1 MINNELDISQEE
13 EKVLNSVKSSRII
26 LPIIIGLGVVGYLIW
41 SQWDAAAF
49 GKIHWGFN
57 TIFWLVMAIFCYL
70 IRHVLYAWRMRILSM
85 KAFTWKKCMELIVL
99 WEFSSSVSPTS
110 VGGSAVAL
118 FFLAQEKISSA
129 RAVSIV
135 MYSLVVDTLYFIIT
149 LPLLF
154 IVFGPV
160 VLRPDSTS
168 FSDLGGIGITFI
180 SLIAFMIIYGL
191 IFFYGLFINP
201 VHIKTFL
208 LWLSNRKLL
217 SRFSENL
224 HETAVGVVA
233 ASDDLK
239 TKDWKFHL
247 ATIVSTFGAWVT
259 RFLGLYFIIIAL
271 VSGIPGSLWSH
282 ILLLGRGEMMH
293 SMIQF
298 YPTPGGA
305 GLTEITFGGFYS
317 DFIPIGIAFVVALVW
332 RLVTY
337 YPYLIAGAIV
347 IPNWLRGVINNRR
360 SDRLNQSSKP
370 KPHF

>member
-1 MINNELDISQEE
+1 MTQTDQELSQEE
-13 EKVLNSVKSSRII
+13 EKVLQSVKGSRII

-41 SQWDAAAF
+41 SQWDAEAF
-49 GKIHWGFN
+49 EQITWGFN
-57 TIFWLVMAIFCYL
+57 TIFWLLMAVVCYL
-70 IRHVLYAWRMRILSM
+70 IRHVIYAWRLRILSL

-135 MYSLVVDTLYFIIT
+135 MYSLVVDTLYFILT

-154 IVFGPV
+154 MIFGPV
-160 VLRPDSTS
+160 VLRPDATS
-168 FSDLGGIGITFI
+168 FGDLGAIGITFVG
-180 SLIAFMIIYGL
+180 LIAFMIIYGL

-201 VHIKTFL
+201 VHIQRFL
-208 LWLSNRKLL
+208 LWLADIKLL
-217 SRFSENL
+217 KRFSKNL
-224 HETAVGVVA
+224 SETAMGVVE

-239 TKDWKFHL
+239 TKSWKFHMSAL
-247 ATIVSTFGAWVT
+247 VSTFGAWVT

-271 VSGIPGSLWSH
+271 VSGIPESVYSH
-282 ILLLGRGEMMH
+282 IMLFGRGEMMH

-332 RLVTY
+332 RLITY

-347 IPNWLRGVINNRR
+347 IPNWLRGIINNRR
-360 SDRLNQSSKP
+360 RERLVNEK
-370 KPHF
+370 